1 MITLLL
7 AQATEKHSWF
17 QTLVVD
23 GGPIGWLIWVINLAM
38 WGLAVKF
45 LMDFRRESI
54 APEAL
59 RLELEEMFDARQYR
73 EVLERT
79 EDDPSALGFMMHEA
93 MSQANYGYG
102 AMERG
107 LEEAAE
113 DRVVRM
119 MRNIEWLNLIG
130 NIGPMLGLMG
140 TVLGMIMAFQ
150 DIVSA
155 GGSPNPA
162 ELAGSIS
169 IALVTT
175 LLGLFV
181 AVPALSFYA
190 IFRNKIDSVTTEA
203 LIDSQKLISV
213 FRPAPKRG

>member
-1 MITLLL
+1 MISLLL
-7 AQATEKHSWF
+7 AQATESHNWF
-17 QTLVVD
+17 KTLVVD
-23 GGPIGWLIWVINLAM
+23 GGPIGWLIWLINLVM
-38 WGLAVKF
+38 WGLVVKF
-45 LMDFRRESI
+45 FMDFRTESI

-155 GGSPNPA
+155 GGSPDPA

-175 LLGLFV
+175 LLGL
-181 AVPALSFYA
+181 AIAIPALAVYA
-190 IFRNKIDSVTTEA
+190 IMRNRVDSLTSEA
-203 LIDSQKLISV
+203 MVAAQDLIST
-213 FRPAPKRG
+213 FRPA